1 MLRRRIAPFT
11 KDEMLGELY
20 LQELHH
26 SLSTPPPSGRV
37 DSQPGSKLERHH
49 GHVLMQPK
57 VVDHLPYRS
66 VRSKIV
72 LMRGFTWEHRTES
85 LKLCWSPYF
94 EEGFSTCTLHLLVIS
109 QDGLEYLFPV
119 IIRLALGH
127 VALLT
132 SDFVRR
138 YRLHQMIVL

>member
-1 MLRRRIAPFT
+1 
-11 KDEMLGELY
+11 MLGELY
-20 LQELHH
+20 SQEIYH

-66 VRSKIV
+66 VGSKIV
-72 LMRGFTWEHRTES
+72 LMRGFTCEHRTES
-85 LKLCWSPYF
+85 LKLCRSPCF
-94 EEGFSTCTLHLLVIS
+94 EEGFSTCNLHLLVIP
-109 QDGLEYLFPV
+109 QNDLEYLLPV
-119 IIRLALGH
+119 VIRLALGH

-132 SDFVRR
+132 SDFVHR
-138 YRLHQMIVL
+138 YRTHRMIVV